1 MGIRQSMSRRGNCL
15 DNAPMESFFG
25 HMKDELDYKDCQT
38 FESLELN
45 IKDYMEE
52 YNYNRYQ
59 WTLKKMAPIIYR
71 NHLLSA

>member
-1 MGIRQSMSRRGNCL
+1 
-15 DNAPMESFFG
+15 
-25 HMKDELDYKDCQT
+25 MKDELDYKDCQT

-59 WTLKKMAPIIYR
+59 WTLKKMALIEYR

>member
-1 MGIRQSMSRRGNCL
+1 MFRQCTIGTFL
-15 DNAPMESFFG
+15 G

-45 IKDYMEE
+45 IKNYMEE
-52 YNYNRYQ
+52 YNSNRYQ
-59 WTLKKMAPIIYR
+59 WTLKKMAPIQYR